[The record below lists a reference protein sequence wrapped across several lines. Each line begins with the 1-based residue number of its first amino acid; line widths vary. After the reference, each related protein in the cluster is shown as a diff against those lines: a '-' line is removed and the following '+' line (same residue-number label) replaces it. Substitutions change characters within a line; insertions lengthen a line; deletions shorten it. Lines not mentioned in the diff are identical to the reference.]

1 MKRWEIAAT
10 AICTVAAI
18 VVLWLAP
25 PSLRGFGGVLLV
37 VAGAQA
43 AGLLGGVFAAAF
55 AGGLLALASALERG
69 TSWST
74 VAADVAMYLIVAAAV
89 GHRFDFGRRRPA
101 TQASAPAL
109 REQERERAAD
119 GEARYRALF
128 EACDDAILVCALDDQ
143 GLPGLMVDVNESAC
157 MSLGYARHELL
168 TMSIFDV
175 VAPES
180 HHVLFQQAESL
191 RLSGRALI
199 PAVYQSRDGRRMP
212 VEVSSRLIESEGQT
226 RSLTIAHDVA
236 ARQELE
242 ELLRTASH
250 RDELTG
256 LYSRR
261 GFFMMVEHERRR
273 ARRLGAPAM
282 LVYADLDGLQ
292 AVNDRLGH
300 GAGDALL
307 LAVADALRT
316 TFRDSD
322 VLARLGGDEFVALA
336 VFGRDDEERLSRDL
350 VASRL
355 DDALAAK
362 STELGDQLA
371 LSLSYCALL
380 VDWAELG
387 QIDGLLTRADAC
399 VRDVKQAKQGEQAK
413 RAEQAEQ
420 AKQARDERAL
430 ATAPLR

>member
-1 MKRWEIAAT
+1 
-10 AICTVAAI
+10 
-18 VVLWLAP
+18 
-25 PSLRGFGGVLLV
+25 
-37 VAGAQA
+37 
-43 AGLLGGVFAAAF
+43 
-55 AGGLLALASALERG
+55 
-69 TSWST
+69 
-74 VAADVAMYLIVAAAV
+74 MYLIVAAAV

-292 AVNDRLGH
+292 A
-300 GAGDALL
+300 GDALL

-413 RAEQAEQ
+413 RAEQA
-420 AKQARDERAL
+420 KQARDERAL